1 MSMSDSKISFI
12 MNLNISTNE
21 PTHGQKFVSSSSILK
36 GRVSK
41 DLTDVTL
48 TKTLLLHKREVMRH
62 RNKRH

>member
-1 MSMSDSKISFI
+1 
-12 MNLNISTNE
+12 MNLNISTNG
-21 PTHGQKFVSSSSILK
+21 PTHEQKFVSSSSILK

-48 TKTLLLHKREVMRH
+48 TTALLLHKREAMSH